1 MAYNIYNSD
10 GAILLTLG
18 EGEVDNFTT
27 SLDLVGKNVNNYGQ
41 YVNNNF
47 VYLLTNFAA
56 YDGNSPRSPQEGQLW
71 YNKTTKK
78 LNVYDGTEFN
88 PFYGSYVSATE
99 LVTTSTGDL
108 WFDSEND
115 QLKLWNG
122 SEYKLIAP
130 AVSST
135 LGRFGIEPPANTSTI
150 RIDDLETPVDVGVLY
165 SYGNAI
171 GFLTTVSFTMNT
183 ASSIT
188 FLGVNTATDIVNGLT
203 VFDDADIKGDLHV
216 RGEIYTEW
224 KTLSI
229 NYDIT
234 YYGNFQSGSTTTN
247 QTSIN
252 AGNIAIRD
260 DLKKLFPVTTVS
272 TLSQVAFNLGA
283 EVRVLCKYNT
293 ATSVRRFILDDV
305 LGVPNWEPYNL
316 YYNTYTGALNNI
328 VT

>member
-1 MAYNIYNSD
+1 VIDFKNIIQNIKWKKWLLVASLIPIVLIILFFAFRNIILHKLVAYKVESIRINKKVIVNYSEIDFDGISGIKLKQLSVKPIAQAELINSQEIYFH
-10 GAILLTLG
+10 IKLLP
-18 EGEVDNFTT
+18 
-27 SLDLVGKNVNNYGQ
+27 
-41 YVNNNF
+41 
-47 VYLLTNFAA
+47 LLI
-56 YDGNSPRSPQEGQLW
+56 GN
-71 YNKTTKK
+71 
-78 LNVYDGTEFN
+78 
-88 PFYGSYVSATE
+88 
-99 LVTTSTGDL
+99 
-108 WFDSEND
+108 
-115 QLKLWNG
+115 
-122 SEYKLIAP
+122 
-130 AVSST
+130 
-135 LGRFGIEPPANTSTI
+135 I

-165 SYGNAI
+165 AYGNPI
-171 GFLTTVSFTMNT
+171 GFLTTVSFIMNM
-183 ASSIT
+183 ASLII
-188 FLGVNTATDIVNGLT
+188 FLGLNTATDIVNGLT
-203 VFDDADIKGDLHV
+203 VFDDADVKGDLHV

-260 DLKKLFPVTTVS
+260 DLKKLFPVTTIS